1 MNTIRTDASAP
12 KSVTGKRNY
21 KEGPLTEPSV
31 FQTELKRLSLEN
43 SRLKRAS
50 ASVAHDLKN
59 HLQIML
65 MTMEGTGKIQ
75 AEPAYRNIYDHT
87 LAMKE
92 TVSDIMEQ
100 CVDYRSGE
108 TCSVMNVIFEVI
120 NLLGDCAK
128 FIVMTGMDEPLV
140 RMPSAAFKQIVFNIA
155 YNSIRHSKKEEP
167 IIMIDISGNRKNLKF
182 HFQDNGAGIPPEIA
196 ACFEQVEPS
205 ENPGLESGSGLW
217 FIRESVLEHHG
228 TVRIREGAFI
238 ITLPAP

>member
-1 MNTIRTDASAP
+1 MRIEASFPQKLTGNRT
-12 KSVTGKRNY
+12 Y
-21 KEGPLTEPSV
+21 KDGPLANPTL

-65 MTMEGTGKIQ
+65 MTMEGSGKIQ

-92 TVSDIMEQ
+92 TVSNIMEQ

-108 TCSVMNVIFEVI
+108 TCSMMNIVFEVI
-120 NLLGDCAK
+120 HLLGDCGK
-128 FIVMTGMDEPLV
+128 FIVMTTLDEPVV
-140 RMPSAAFKQIVFNIA
+140 RMPSGAFRQIVFNLA

-167 IIMIDISGNRKNLKF
+167 VIMIDISGNRKNLKL
-182 HFQDNGAGIPPEIA
+182 HFQDNGPGIPPEIA
-196 ACFEQVEPS
+196 ECFEMIEPS
-205 ENPGLESGSGLW
+205 QNPGLESGSGLW

-228 TVRIREGAFI
+228 TIRIKEGTVI
-238 ITLPAP
+238 ITLPAH